1 MSTGTPE
8 GPTDAAPLPAHR
20 TDRGGWRSTSA
31 QGLLLARWVAGEVA
45 AARVD
50 GFAWLAWVLGALGLA
65 AMGLSIPVD
74 PGWPLI
80 ALGALLVLVAV
91 AVRLGLLLAVVVLRR
106 LALPRRARHLR
117 ADAAAARGRLGDVL
131 ADAGVPVSLGEALG
145 FTWALARGRR
155 PHARALGDLG
165 GLTRRLLEAAEIAHL
180 RSRLAEAAGG
190 APPAADAGGDGP
202 QEGTPR

>member
-1 MSTGTPE
+1 MTAGTSE
-8 GPTDAAPLPAHR
+8 ASAVPAGEPR
-20 TDRGGWRSTSA
+20 RGTDRGGWRSTSV

-45 AARVD
+45 AARLD
-50 GFAWLAWVLGALGLA
+50 RFAWVAWALGALGLG
-65 AMGLSIPVD
+65 AMALSLPVD

-80 ALGALLVLVAV
+80 ALGTLLVPAAV

-145 FTWALARGRR
+145 FTWALARRRR
-155 PHARALGDLG
+155 PQARALGDLR
-165 GLTRRLLEAAEIAHL
+165 GLTRRLLEAAEVVHL

-190 APPAADAGGDGP
+190 PRPAPDADGDGP
-202 QEGTPR
+202 RAGTPR